1 MGSMVLTWGWG
12 CPWHLVGSVRD
23 VPPGP
28 VQSPSRWPAD
38 SSTQPDVPVASG
50 SPRPTVLCC
59 LFVLSDGCPL
69 STSLVSSVP
78 SIRAQSTASRQCS
91 PFSWPALCLCPAIC
105 AMSSRAH
112 QSEAPKE
119 TERFLFVSLSHLLW
133 TWHRAL
139 CRQRSWVDCQQSRQ
153 FVWL

>member
-1 MGSMVLTWGWG
+1 MSLQAQYSLPAGGQQTAAPSLMSLWL
-12 CPWHLVGSVRD
+12 P
-23 VPPGP
+23 VPRG
-28 VQSPSRWPAD
+28 QLCFAASSSCQTAALSPP
-38 SSTQPDVPVASG
+38 
-50 SPRPTVLCC
+50 
-59 LFVLSDGCPL
+59 
-69 STSLVSSVP
+69 SLVSSVP

-91 PFSWPALCLCPAIC
+91 PFSWPALCLCPAVC